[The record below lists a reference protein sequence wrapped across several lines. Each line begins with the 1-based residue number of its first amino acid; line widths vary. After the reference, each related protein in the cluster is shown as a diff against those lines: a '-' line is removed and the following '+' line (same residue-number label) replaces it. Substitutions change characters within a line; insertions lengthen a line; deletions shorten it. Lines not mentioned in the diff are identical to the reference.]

1 MEGWGQPVQPPLLP
15 QLCAFCDYSIMR
27 KLWIAILGF
36 SLLLVLAFSTLS
48 AFVSGVRSET
58 GRQITF
64 KPTCPDCSIS
74 VSLVSKIYLPLI
86 QKPGK
91 PIRQVNVPYFDGDIP
106 LSETAIFWFG
116 RVTPTEN
123 YADIRMGYNQEE
135 LYVRLAAFDRRLW
148 YNKDPFAP
156 DLETWDAVS
165 LYLNIHPADSG
176 DAPGADAY
184 RFVGQLNWSEER
196 GDWQT
201 AYRGNGTNWV
211 GIEVPFSTASGWRGS
226 ALNDDSDDRGW
237 TITFRIPFSSLGLSA
252 PPSQGTSWGLA
263 LALHDRDDAAG
274 TPISDQIWPE
284 TMAVD
289 SPKTWGQLL
298 FGLPSY
304 SPPSVNPGGT
314 VTIRHGLNGANV
326 VDAHVGGHTNCGG
339 PFWPDFF
346 NGWGDANYAGY
357 DQINIQ
363 NQADVADWPC
373 FSKYYVTFPL
383 NAIPQGK
390 VILSS
395 KLKLFLFGN
404 SGQGWQP
411 APRPSLIQVLLVKD
425 DWNENTIT
433 WNNAPLAVQNVSQTW
448 VYPVDEFPGYPGIP
462 YEWDVSQATADAY
475 ESGEPLRLVLYSSDG
490 AIHSGKYFYSSDV
503 GEWNAEGRPTLTVV
517 WGNRN

>member
-1 MEGWGQPVQPPLLP
+1 MG
-15 QLCAFCDYSIMR
+15 S
-27 KLWIAILGF
+27 
-36 SLLLVLAFSTLS
+36 SLLLVLAFTTLS
-48 AFVSGVRSET
+48 AFASGVPSEIE
-58 GRQITF
+58 RQIRF

-74 VSLVSKIYLPLI
+74 VSLAHEIYLPLI
-86 QKPGK
+86 QKPAK
-91 PIRQVNVPYFDGDIP
+91 LVRQVNAPYFDGNIP

-116 RVTPTEN
+116 RVTPAEN
-123 YADIRMGYNQEE
+123 YADVRVGYNQAD
-135 LYVRLAAFDRRLW
+135 LYIRVAAIDRRLW
-148 YNKDPFAP
+148 YDKDPSAH
-156 DLETWDAVS
+156 DMETWDAVS

-284 TMAVD
+284 IMAAD

-298 FGLPSY
+298 FGLSSY

-314 VTIRHGLNGANV
+314 ITIRHGLNGANV

-339 PFWPDFF
+339 PYWPDFF
-346 NGWGDANYAGY
+346 DGWGDANYEGY
-357 DQINIQ
+357 EQINIQ

-373 FSKYYVTFPL
+373 FSRFYITFPL
-383 NAIPQGK
+383 DSLPPGK
-390 VILSS
+390 AILSAN
-395 KLKLFLFGN
+395 LRMYEFGN
-404 SGQGWQP
+404 AGQAADPGPQ
-411 APRPSLIQVLLVKD
+411 PSLIQVLTVKD
-425 DWNENTIT
+425 EWDERTIT
-433 WNNAPLAVQNVSQTW
+433 WNNAPLALENVSRTW
-448 VYPVDEFPGYPGIP
+448 VDPVDEFPGWPGIP
-462 YEWDVSQATADAY
+462 WDWDVSRVVAQAY
-475 ESGEPLRLVLYSSDG
+475 ESNQSLRLVLYEAD
-490 AIHSGKYFYSSDV
+490 AARHSGKYFVSSDT
-503 GEWNAEGRPTLTVV
+503 GEWNAEGRPTITVI
-517 WGNRN
+517 WGEP